1 MSQKQLKLENK
12 QFATLYNENSKIKK
26 NEEMKKVELKVNP
39 SNNSESEQL
48 KERIEKIKNTE
59 VKPDVSTWKPNS
71 ILCKRFKIKDPFEN
85 KINTVQ
91 SKDDNNNES
100 ITFRKGENN
109 YSMSSL
115 QYQLFKQETSKF
127 ANKNANSNANANTNN
142 KTNDSIIN
150 NPIVPAI
157 IESNNDIKISNNKKN
172 VFEAMNSKVD
182 MNLFDEIFGE

>member
-1 MSQKQLKLENK
+1 
-12 QFATLYNENSKIKK
+12 
-26 NEEMKKVELKVNP
+26 
-39 SNNSESEQL
+39 
-48 KERIEKIKNTE
+48 
-59 VKPDVSTWKPNS
+59 
-71 ILCKRFKIKDPFEN
+71 
-85 KINTVQ
+85 
-91 SKDDNNNES
+91 
-100 ITFRKGENN
+100 
-109 YSMSSL
+109 MSSL